1 LSPNR
6 QWLAYDTHAIILGLG
21 LLLVYLGAGGAE
33 LAPVGWLL
41 VYVGLMLQAT
51 YLGLLVYP
59 SVKEPL
65 AAIRQQFVFIVL
77 ISLQIVLLVSSPRIL
92 SFPISSVAVTL
103 LAVVL
108 GHILFEKRTREKRLA
123 ILRELGDLIN
133 EFITLNFE
141 PKNEKEDI
149 SVIRLLDHYA
159 ITHNPITTDEK
170 EYSQVTGVG
179 SSYLTLRSWCSGI
192 AHKVDLTLRSIRS
205 PQERD
210 IGRTVDEFVL
220 FYNDYVRNVVVNIVE
235 IVNKVPPDPRQMVRL
250 RFSLFREKLGEI
262 MNRLNALVKKLRAAG
277 YVIPEEATTLLTD
290 LR

>member
-1 LSPNR
+1 MSPNR

>member
-1 LSPNR
+1 LS
-6 QWLAYDTHAIILGLG
+6 
-21 LLLVYLGAGGAE
+21 AGDAE
-33 LAPVGWLL
+33 IAPVGWVL

-59 SVKEPL
+59 TAKEPL

-92 SFPISSVAVTL
+92 SFPLSSVAVTL
-103 LAVVL
+103 LAIVL
-108 GHILFEKRTREKRLA
+108 GHILFEKRSRERRLA
-123 ILRELGDLIN
+123 ILRELGDLIS

-159 ITHNPITTDEK
+159 VTHNPITTDEK
-170 EYSQVTGVG
+170 EYSEVTGVG

-192 AHKVDLTLRSIRS
+192 AHKVDLTLRSVRS

-250 RFSLFREKLGEI
+250 RFSLFREKLSEI
-262 MNRLNALVKKLRAAG
+262 MNKLNALVKKLRAAG
-277 YVIPEEATTLLTD
+277 FMIPEEATTLMTD
-290 LR
+290 LK